1 MTPNHSGGSATLAR
15 LLATSSD
22 SSAVAVL
29 GCPSGRSAASSGIC
43 RAEFGEHPVTF
54 ECQVAARRRGP
65 CPQSL
70 HQSRIKAAR
79 AEKCGLDQH
88 LAALLLD
95 GTAGRDEDELAVR
108 VRRLAGRRLGDID
121 GPAGDVGGEEPEPV
135 RIFRRQRRSR
145 LGQDGIDEF
154 IEGADDIGIVGE
166 HLDDGRVDGTAQ
178 VQPLGREAACEDQHA
193 GGGHF
198 AQR

>member
-1 MTPNHSGGSATLAR
+1 MESA
-15 LLATSSD
+15 
-22 SSAVAVL
+22 
-29 GCPSGRSAASSGIC
+29 GQ
-43 RAEFGEHPVTF
+43 FGEHPLTF
-54 ECQVAARRRGP
+54 ECQVAARHRGP

-95 GTAGRDEDELAVR
+95 GTAGRDEDDLAVR
-108 VRRLAGRRLGDID
+108 VRGLAGGRLGDFD

-135 RIFRRQRRSR
+135 RAVPDRKRRSR
-145 LGQDGIDEF
+145 LGQDRIDEF
-154 IEGADDIGIVGE
+154 IEGADDVGIVGE

-178 VQPLGREAACEDQHA
+178 VQPFSHEAAGEDQHA

>member
-1 MTPNHSGGSATLAR
+1 MSVR
-15 LLATSSD
+15 KE
-22 SSAVAVL
+22 
-29 GCPSGRSAASSGIC
+29 RGIEWNLS
-43 RAEFGEHPVTF
+43 AEFGENPLTF

-79 AEKCGLDQH
+79 AEKCCLNQH

-95 GTAGRDEDELAVR
+95 GTTGRDEDELAVR
-108 VRRLAGRRLGDID
+108 VRGLAGGRLGDFD

-135 RIFRRQRRSR
+135 RVSRARKRRSR

-178 VQPLGREAACEDQHA
+178 VQPFGRKAAGEDQHA
-193 GGGHF
+193 SGGHF